1 MFWMRNKKI
10 IFSYTHLSGG
20 LKNYPT
26 CKEQKCLF
34 KVFTGGISNVL
45 YGYYQDGKYQE
56 DVVLFRIEG
65 EGTELMIDRKQE
77 RENIQVHV

>member
-1 MFWMRNKKI
+1 ML
-10 IFSYTHLSGG
+10 Y
-20 LKNYPT
+20 
-26 CKEQKCLF
+26 F

-45 YGYYQDGKYQE
+45 YGYYQDGRFSE

-77 RENIQVHV
+77 RENIQVRDIKLFKK